1 MTSEDLNKW
10 IKCDSACSA
19 RAKYL
24 IRFVNSSDVDTVG
37 GLTSNE
43 LTFCGHHFN
52 KYKGALDKVTLEI
65 VELDKIEEVP
75 QELETERI

>member
-1 MTSEDLNKW
+1 MAEW

-19 RAKYL
+19 RAMYL
-24 IRFVNSSDVDTVG
+24 IRFVNSSEVDTVG

-52 KYKGALDKVTLEI
+52 KYKGDLDKVTLEI
-65 VELDKIEEVP
+65 IELDKVEEVP
-75 QELETERI
+75 QLEKEEV